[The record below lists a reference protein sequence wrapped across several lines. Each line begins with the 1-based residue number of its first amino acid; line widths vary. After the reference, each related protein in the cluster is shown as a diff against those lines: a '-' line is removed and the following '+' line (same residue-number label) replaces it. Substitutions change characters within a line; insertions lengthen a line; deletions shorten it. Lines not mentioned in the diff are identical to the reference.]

1 MHEISIVPYRG
12 IFRTSLK
19 FVDHK
24 MFAYEKKCFNGI
36 GHTIPATRICGL
48 QQG

>member
-12 IFRTSLK
+12 IFRICLK
-19 FVDHK
+19 YIGHK
-24 MFAYEKKCFNGI
+24 MFTYEKKCFNGI